1 MGRRW
6 FLVFFIATSS
16 IVSAEPV
23 IYVLK
28 GRPVIVE
35 TPVTDPPDEILW
47 KHNGNK
53 VVEYDGKQQ
62 YVYGS
67 YKERVVLDWSSAQ
80 LEIQDLTYEDSGEYV
95 LEVFKSTNLRQ
106 IIYKVEVIDNVAKP
120 TISCQ
125 MNESSSSNTHGNEA
139 TLNCFV
145 ESRQP
150 LSLLKFEWII
160 DGNIQPGPKLAIT
173 LGGAHD
179 NEEYK
184 CRVSNPLSSEMA
196 TFTTKDC
203 YADKPNVAVILI
215 ALLIVLAGI
224 CVLALV
230 LGVVLWK
237 LRKHKGS
244 NKDTTQ
250 NKDCDPLLSPGL
262 NKNTDK
268 TVCPP
273 PCLVGKPSLS
283 QPLNNDEIHADA
295 EKPREPGPSN
305 SEETTEPDPAGNN
318 DSENPTTTDGSK
330 KTTIQ
335 NDENIPLKPPVNV
348 KNLIDAFEP
357 KSREPGPSNSEE
369 TTEPDPAGSNKDT
382 TQNKDCD
389 PLLSPGL
396 NKNTDKTVCPP
407 PCLVGKPSLS
417 QPLNNDE
424 IHADAEKPREP
435 GPSNSEE
442 TTEPDPAGN
451 NDSENPTTTDGSKKT
466 TIQNDENIP
475 LKPPG
480 SNKDTT
486 QNKDCDPL
494 LSPGL
499 NKNTD
504 KTVCPPPCLVG
515 KPSLSQPLNNDEIH
529 ADAEKPRE
537 PGPSNSEET
546 TEPDPAGNNDS
557 ENPTT
562 TDGSKKTTIQND
574 ENIPLKPPVNVKNLI
589 DAFEPKSQEPGPS
602 NSEETTEPDPAGSNK
617 DTTQNKDCD
626 PLLSPDP
633 EKMSDEES
641 CLDSSQ
647 KNGNMEIL
655 KNSDELKTGAYSDQ
669 VTGETLENVG
679 VCNSLGFR
687 KINDPDDNAASQN
700 DPETTAY
707 VQDSVLSQKESST
720 TVNDH
725 KERDKSPSED
735 VNESAHYQ
743 EQIEAGKNFPLNT
756 PQKLLIPPKPPRH
769 ISALPITNASHAD
782 PEKGG
787 KTRHDSQKEQ
797 SDSSTTQVEK
807 CDCEGEAVDDEGQG
821 SPTEEQLHRQQE

>member
-250 NKDCDPLLSPGL
+250 NKDCDPLLSP
-262 NKNTDK
+262 
-268 TVCPP
+268 
-273 PCLVGKPSLS
+273 
-283 QPLNNDEIHADA
+283 
-295 EKPREPGPSN
+295 
-305 SEETTEPDPAGNN
+305 
-318 DSENPTTTDGSK
+318 
-330 KTTIQ
+330 
-335 NDENIPLKPPVNV
+335 
-348 KNLIDAFEP
+348 
-357 KSREPGPSNSEE
+357 
-369 TTEPDPAGSNKDT
+369 
-382 TQNKDCD
+382 
-389 PLLSPGL
+389 
-396 NKNTDKTVCPP
+396 
-407 PCLVGKPSLS
+407 
-417 QPLNNDE
+417 
-424 IHADAEKPREP
+424 
-435 GPSNSEE
+435 
-442 TTEPDPAGN
+442 
-451 NDSENPTTTDGSKKT
+451 
-466 TIQNDENIP
+466 
-475 LKPPG
+475 
-480 SNKDTT
+480 
-486 QNKDCDPL
+486 
-494 LSPGL
+494 
-499 NKNTD
+499 
-504 KTVCPPPCLVG
+504 
-515 KPSLSQPLNNDEIH
+515 
-529 ADAEKPRE
+529 DAEKPRE

>member
-244 NKDTTQ
+244 
-250 NKDCDPLLSPGL
+250 
-262 NKNTDK
+262 
-268 TVCPP
+268 
-273 PCLVGKPSLS
+273 
-283 QPLNNDEIHADA
+283 
-295 EKPREPGPSN
+295 
-305 SEETTEPDPAGNN
+305 
-318 DSENPTTTDGSK
+318 K

-475 LKPPG
+475 LKPPVNVKNLIDAFEPKSQEPGPSNSEETTEPDPAG

>member
-224 CVLALV
+224 CVLGQIRTPPRIRTVTLFFPLCNV
-230 LGVVLWK
+230 SQNIENYK
-237 LRKHKGS
+237 LTYS
-244 NKDTTQ
+244 NGF
-250 NKDCDPLLSPGL
+250 CL

-305 SEETTEPDPAGNN
+305 SEETTEPDPAG
-318 DSENPTTTDGSK
+318 SK

-335 NDENIPLKPPVNV
+335 NDENIPLKPPGKPLVHVHQNNKNMNPDDSDEKHTDDKDSLNV

-357 KSREPGPSNSEE
+357 KSRE
-369 TTEPDPAGSNKDT
+369 
-382 TQNKDCD
+382 
-389 PLLSPGL
+389 PGL

-435 GPSNSEE
+435 G
-442 TTEPDPAGN
+442 
-451 NDSENPTTTDGSKKT
+451 SKKT

-480 SNKDTT
+480 KPLVHVPQNNKNMNPDDSDEKHTEDKDSWSNKDTT

-494 LSPGL
+494 LS
-499 NKNTD
+499 
-504 KTVCPPPCLVG
+504 
-515 KPSLSQPLNNDEIH
+515 
-529 ADAEKPRE
+529 
-537 PGPSNSEET
+537 
-546 TEPDPAGNNDS
+546 
-557 ENPTT
+557 
-562 TDGSKKTTIQND
+562 
-574 ENIPLKPPVNVKNLI
+574 PVNVKNLI

-655 KNSDELKTGAYSDQ
+655 KNSDELKTGAYSD
-669 VTGETLENVG
+669 
-679 VCNSLGFR
+679 
-687 KINDPDDNAASQN
+687 QN